1 MKLARAL
8 FTAPT
13 VLGLSASSPPRHVR
27 ADRGGVA
34 GGLARADECSS
45 MASRWCRKVPAGSSE
60 CRCDVESGQDWPLAT
75 GSDPDV
81 GVVIVS
87 MFRQLPVEGIRA
99 RAFPTGVRPCRTNER
114 RSWSYAC
121 FWRQSAPAL
130 VKWSKS
136 CPDRNT
142 SWSTRWPPR
151 PPVGGPERSRHRG
164 RIVTQVAAG
173 PRPSGAGPPAGT
185 AGVIAS

>member
-1 MKLARAL
+1 MPPPYSSSPEPRKRPPASAEGTLKLARAL

-75 GSDPDV
+75 GAT
-81 GVVIVS
+81 
-87 MFRQLPVEGIRA
+87 L
-99 RAFPTGVRPCRTNER
+99 T
-114 RSWSYAC
+114 
-121 FWRQSAPAL
+121 L
-130 VKWSKS
+130 VW
-136 CPDRNT
+136 
-142 SWSTRWPPR
+142 
-151 PPVGGPERSRHRG
+151 
-164 RIVTQVAAG
+164 
-173 PRPSGAGPPAGT
+173 
-185 AGVIAS
+185 